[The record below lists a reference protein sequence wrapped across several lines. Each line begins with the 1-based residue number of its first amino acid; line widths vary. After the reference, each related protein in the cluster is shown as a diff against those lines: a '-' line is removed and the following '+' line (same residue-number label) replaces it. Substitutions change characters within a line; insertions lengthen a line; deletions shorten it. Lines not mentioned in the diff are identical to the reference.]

1 MEYLDQ
7 GMMRELSADLN
18 LRWTVYRPWYGW
30 RWSLRPLKSR
40 LAGRRPPSRFWIL
53 VGAWTKS

>member
-1 MEYLDQ
+1 
-7 GMMRELSADLN
+7 MMRELSADLN

-53 VGAWTKS
+53 VGAWTKT